1 MNAKVR
7 VFAPVNPTE
16 LQEKVEKAILNFFPV
31 KLEFQDDTIPG
42 LYGEGDLESLR
53 RLHVCLR
60 EERILDTARRLFL
73 NWIEGNTTRLR
84 LNKQV
89 AYIGKLNF
97 PAGEESLGS
106 IDVEISAEN
115 EGELLTIIDWLAPQ
129 TVDGEP
135 VIEIELCL
143 SPVDLLVWNGI
154 DHFR

>member
-16 LQEKVEKAILNFFPV
+16 VQEKVEQAILNFFPV
-31 KLEFQDDTIPG
+31 TLELQEDSIPG

-53 RLHVCLR
+53 RLHLRLR

-73 NWIEGNTTRLR
+73 NWREGNMTGFS

-106 IDVEISAEN
+106 INVEISADN
-115 EGELLTIIDWLAPQ
+115 EDELLTIIDWLAPN
-129 TVDGEP
+129 TEDGKP
-135 VIEIELCL
+135 VMEIEL
-143 SPVDLLVWNGI
+143 
-154 DHFR
+154 